1 MIKRKEK
8 YETPQFIFWLTEY
21 SEKSHYPYDLILA
34 STNVA
39 PHLSK
44 EELKGLSDFINH
56 FLEKENDDS
65 TTS

>member
-8 YETPQFIFWLTEY
+8 YETPQFAFWLTEY
-21 SEKSHYPYDLILA
+21 AEGSYYPYDLILA

-44 EELKGLSDFINH
+44 EELKGLADFITK
-56 FLEKENDDS
+56 FLNDNTDS
-65 TTS
+65 H

>member
-1 MIKRKEK
+1 MIKQKEK
-8 YETPQFIFWLTEY
+8 YETSQFIFWLTEY
-21 SEKSHYPYDLILA
+21 GEGSHYPYDIIFS

-44 EELKGLSDFINH
+44 EELKGLADFINH
-56 FLEKENDDS
+56 FLEKQDDGS